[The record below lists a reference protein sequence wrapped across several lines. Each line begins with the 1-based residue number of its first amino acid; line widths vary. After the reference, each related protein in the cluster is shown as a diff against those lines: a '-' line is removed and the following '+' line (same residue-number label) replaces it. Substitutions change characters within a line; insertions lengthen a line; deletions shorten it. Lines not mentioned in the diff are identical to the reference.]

1 MRHIDNS
8 NIFVKYIDG
17 NEIYFNE
24 KSRKKGLTIKFY
36 NTIQKIKFYNTIQ
49 KKLITTKTPN

>member
-1 MRHIDNS
+1 MCIILIIAISLS
-8 NIFVKYIDG
+8 NTSME

-36 NTIQKIKFYNTIQ
+36 NKIQKI
-49 KKLITTKTPN
+49 LITTKTPN

>member
-36 NTIQKIKFYNTIQ
+36 NTIQK
-49 KKLITTKTPN
+49 KLITTKTPY